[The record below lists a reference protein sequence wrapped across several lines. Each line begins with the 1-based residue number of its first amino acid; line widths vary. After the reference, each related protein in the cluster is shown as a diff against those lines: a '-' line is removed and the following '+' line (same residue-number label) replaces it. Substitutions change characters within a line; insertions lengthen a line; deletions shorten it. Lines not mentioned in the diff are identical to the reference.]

1 MIKQSINRIVTISL
15 MLITLSACDMFEID
29 NYEGPNAT
37 LKGGIIDA
45 ETGELVETTIQNGST
60 LKLDEIGWAPG
71 GTLTRVVKENG
82 EYQDDMMFAGKYK
95 VTFSE
100 CNFYPFV
107 VDEITVNKGE
117 NVIDFEVTP
126 YLRIIDPEIKL
137 VGKEII
143 ATFKLQGGKPE
154 VKLSHIRLYHGTDM
168 YAGEPYSLFSLTGP
182 VFQSFDTP
190 IEIDENQE
198 FRLVVD
204 LTNPWN
210 EYLLRYKKNYYF
222 RIGALASVPDVGTVR
237 RNYAPY
243 VVINFSAEELN

>member
-1 MIKQSINRIVTISL
+1 MIKQTINKVVAISL
-15 MLITLSACDMFEID
+15 LLINLSACEMFEID

-45 ETGELVETTIQNGST
+45 ETGELVETTLVEGST

-82 EYQDDMMFAGKYK
+82 EYQDDMMFSGKYK

-107 VDEITVNKGE
+107 VNEINVKKGQ

-126 YLRIIDPEIKL
+126 YIRIIDPEIKL

-204 LTNPWN
+204 LTHPWN

-222 RIGALASVPDVGTVR
+222 RIGALASVPNVGTVR

-243 VVINFSAEELN
+243 VVINFSAAELN